1 MAPEAARVCVVV
13 PVRDRRA
20 LLARTL
26 DALARQTLRD
36 FEVVVVDDGSTDGSG
51 DLVAE
56 RAAEDQ
62 RFRVL
67 RTEGIGAVAARTLG
81 IAQSQPP
88 YLAFTD
94 SDCVPADDWLE
105 RGVAALDAGAA
116 LVQGLT
122 RPQRQPRPLER
133 SVWVTFEDGL
143 YATCNIFYRR
153 DAFEAAGGFDP
164 ALGSRLG
171 FRPDAASQGLGIGED
186 TLLGWRVRRA
196 YGSCFV
202 PEAVVQHHVFPAD
215 VTEALRR
222 AWSVGAFPGLVR
234 EVPELRDTLLV
245 DGLWLGGRW
254 RGPLYAAVVAAAL
267 GSAPLSAAGVA
278 AWAVARGRRSK
289 RGEPDLRRFAKT
301 LPVDL
306 CCDAVA
312 AAALAAGSVRAR
324 RAVL

>member
-1 MAPEAARVCVVV
+1 MVAEAARVCVVV
-13 PVRDRRA
+13 PVRDRRV
-20 LLARTL
+20 LLPRTL
-26 DALARQTLRD
+26 DALARQSFPA

-51 DLVAE
+51 DLAAE
-56 RAAEDQ
+56 RGRTDA
-62 RFRVL
+62 RFRLV
-67 RTEGIGAVAARTLG
+67 RTHGIGAVAARTLG
-81 IAQSQPP
+81 VRDSQAP

-105 RGVAALDAGAA
+105 RGVSHLDAGAA

-122 RPQRQPRPLER
+122 RPERPPRPLER
-133 SVWVTFEDGL
+133 SVWVDFEDGL

-153 DAFEAAGGFDP
+153 DVFEAAGGFDP

-171 FRPDAASQGLGIGED
+171 FRPDSASRGLGIGED
-186 TLLGWRVRRA
+186 TLLGWRVRRTH
-196 YGSCFV
+196 GSRFA
-202 PEAVVQHHVFPAD
+202 PDTVVRHHVFPAD
-215 VTEALRR
+215 AAEVLRR

-234 EVPELRDTLLV
+234 EVPELRQTLLV

-254 RGPLYAAVVAAAL
+254 RAPLYAAVLAAAV
-267 GSAPLSAAGVA
+267 GRAPLSMAGVA
-278 AWAVARGRRSK
+278 VWAVARGRRN
-289 RGEPDLRRFAKT
+289 RRVEPDLRRFVKT

-324 RAVL
+324 RPVL